1 MRGYDN
7 ILFDMTS
14 QARNNYKM
22 IEDILNRPEMKML
35 KSCHVTKMSIQKCT
49 VCNRY
54 VTIYLCLVI

>member
-22 IEDILNRPEMKML
+22 LEDILEHLIIVSCLTGHVKKNIVISAHFLL
-35 KSCHVTKMSIQKCT
+35 KQ
-49 VCNRY
+49 
-54 VTIYLCLVI
+54 L